1 MKIISIKT
9 MRGPN
14 YWSISR
20 TKLIW
25 MTLDLEELE
34 EQPTDKIKGF
44 YERLTKSIP
53 SLYNHRCSEGHPGG
67 FFVRVKEGTWM
78 GHVIEHIAIE
88 LQAIAGLEVGF
99 GRTRQTGTKGVYNV
113 VFDYETEKAGEYA
126 ALAAVRVA
134 EALISGKRYRLSDD
148 IEEIKRLY
156 YSEYLGPTT
165 MSIVK
170 EAQKKG
176 IPALS
181 LNEGSLIQLGYGA
194 RQKRIRASISSQTSN
209 IAVDIAGNKEET
221 KEMLAYFNLPV
232 PKGTVVYNR
241 HDLQAA
247 IEELGYP
254 LVIKPLDGNQGKGA
268 TINVN
273 DWKTAMQG
281 LLEARKYSRAIIVE
295 QYITGKDHRLL
306 VIGNKFV
313 AAALR
318 TPALVTGD
326 GISTIKELIDNVN
339 SDPRR
344 GDGHEN
350 VLTKIKADSS
360 TRRILRNKNLTLN
373 HILPKGE
380 ILHLK
385 DTANLST
392 GGTATDVTD
401 TVHPDNIFIAE
412 QISRIVGLDICGI
425 DVVTS
430 DISKPIAETRG
441 AIIEVNAAPGF
452 RMHTNPTEGTPRNV
466 GKHVIDS
473 LFRKDESF
481 SIPIVAVTG
490 TNGKTTTTR
499 LIARMA
505 QIAGY
510 MTGYTNTDGIY
521 INDRVMET
529 GDCSGPSS
537 ARFILRNPGVEF
549 AVLECARGGIIRS
562 GLGFDFCHVGV
573 VLNVSDDHLGIGGI
587 ETIEELARAKRVVP
601 ETVERNGY
609 AVLNADDE
617 LVYDMR
623 LDVDSKVAFFS
634 QNPDSEYIKE
644 HIAKGGL
651 ACIVKDGNI
660 TILDGGKSMQI
671 VKVNDVPITF
681 NGKAAFMIENALAA
695 TLAGY
700 VSGFS
705 ESVLKE
711 ALIGFIPSPEHTPGR
726 LNVFETDGITIMI
739 DYVHNPGGFRAIKK
753 FISQLDANKRI
764 GIITGVGDRRD
775 EDIVNIGKL
784 AAEIFDE
791 LIIRQDKDLRGR
803 ADTNM
808 YALLEQGIKSV
819 KPDMPFIHI
828 PDEKEALAYAIEH
841 AGKGAFILMSSEKP
855 DETVPFVREYIKG
868 GHKANRQPAMENTA
882 KRNMQIEPV

>member
-1 MKIISIKT
+1 
-9 MRGPN
+9 
-14 YWSISR
+14 
-20 TKLIW
+20 

-34 EQPTDKIKGF
+34 EQPTNKIKGF
-44 YERLTKSIP
+44 YERLTKSMP

-67 FFVRVKEGTWM
+67 FFERVKEGTWM

-88 LQAIAGLEVGF
+88 LQTLAGLDVGF
-99 GRTRQTGTKGVYNV
+99 GRTRQTNKHGVYNV

-126 ALAAVRVA
+126 AQAAVRVA

-148 IEEIKRLY
+148 IDKIKELY

-165 MSIVK
+165 MSIVN
-170 EAQKKG
+170 EAVKKG
-176 IPALS
+176 IPYLS

-194 RQKRIRASISSQTSN
+194 KQKRIRASISSQTSN
-209 IAVDIAGNKEET
+209 IAVDIAGDKEET

-232 PKGTVVYNR
+232 PKGMVVYNR
-241 HDLQAA
+241 HDLQEA

-273 DWKTAMQG
+273 DWRTAMQG
-281 LLEARKYSRAIIVE
+281 LLEARKYSKAIIVE

-318 TPALVTGD
+318 TPAMVTGD
-326 GISTIKELIDNVN
+326 GISTVKELIDNVN

-344 GDGHEN
+344 GNGHEN
-350 VLTKIKADSS
+350 VLTRIQVDSS

-373 HILPKGE
+373 HIIPKDE
-380 ILHLK
+380 VLHLK
-385 DTANLST
+385 ETANLST
-392 GGTATDVTD
+392 GGTSTDVTD
-401 TVHPDNIFIAE
+401 IVHPDNIFIAE

-425 DVVTS
+425 DIVTS
-430 DISKPIAETRG
+430 DISKPLEETRG

-466 GKHVIDS
+466 GKHVINS
-473 LFRKDESF
+473 LFKPDESY

-505 QIAGY
+505 KIAGY
-510 MTGYTNTDGIY
+510 STGYTNTDGIY
-521 INDRVMET
+521 INDRTMET
-529 GDCSGPSS
+529 GDCSGPAS

-549 AVLECARGGIIRS
+549 AVLECARGGILRS

-573 VLNVSDDHLGIGGI
+573 VLNISDDHLGIGGI
-587 ETIEELARAKRVVP
+587 DTVEELARAKRVVP
-601 ETVERNGY
+601 ESVLRSGY
-609 AVLNADDE
+609 SVLNADDE

-623 LDVDSKVAFFS
+623 LDVDSKIALFS
-634 QNPDSEYIKE
+634 QNPESAYIKE
-644 HIAKGGL
+644 HTGKGGL
-651 ACIVKDGNI
+651 ACVVKDGYI
-660 TILDGGKSMQI
+660 TILDGSKSIQ
-671 VKVNDVPITF
+671 VTKVDEVPITF
-681 NGKAAFMIENALAA
+681 KGKATFMIENAIAA

-700 VSGFS
+700 ASGFS
-705 ESVLKE
+705 EEVLRE
-711 ALIGFIPSPEHTPGR
+711 ALTGFIPSPEQTPGR
-726 LNVFETDGITIMI
+726 LNVFEMNGISIMI
-739 DYVHNPGGFRAIKK
+739 DYVHNPGGFRAIKN
-753 FISQLDANKRI
+753 FVTQLDAMRRI

-775 EDIVNIGKL
+775 EDIINIGKL
-784 AAEIFDE
+784 SAEIFDE

-803 ADTNM
+803 EDSNM
-808 YALLEQGIKSV
+808 YALLELGIKSV
-819 KPDMPFIHI
+819 KPDMPFTHI
-828 PDEKEALAYAIEH
+828 PDEKEALAHAIEH
-841 AGKGAFILMSSEKP
+841 AQEGTFILMSSEKP
-855 DETVPFVREYIKG
+855 DETVPFVKQYIAEHGKK
-868 GHKANRQPAMENTA
+868 KAGSTKVERD
-882 KRNMQIEPV
+882 MQIQQV